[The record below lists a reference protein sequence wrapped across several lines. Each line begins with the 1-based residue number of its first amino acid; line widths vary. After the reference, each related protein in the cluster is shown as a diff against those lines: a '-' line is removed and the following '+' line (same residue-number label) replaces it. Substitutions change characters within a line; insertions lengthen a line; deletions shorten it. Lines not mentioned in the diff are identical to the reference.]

1 MLGKNVKTL
10 GGNLAKCT
18 TDLNIKLHCYK
29 RKLEKKTQKRLL
41 IMRMAREWC
50 RNSYLLWNIGYLTI
64 GKRYWKAIKENDINN
79 KTTLKENGISKEE
92 ETLTH
97 VRTHKISLYKF

>member
-1 MLGKNVKTL
+1 MLEKNVKTL

-29 RKLEKKTQKRLL
+29 RKLEKKN
-41 IMRMAREWC
+41 A
-50 RNSYLLWNIGYLTI
+50 
-64 GKRYWKAIKENDINN
+64 
-79 KTTLKENGISKEE
+79 

-97 VRTHKISLYKF
+97 NENGKRMLENDIGKQ